1 MKQREPN
8 FNNLLKVLNQEKP
21 DRPTLFE
28 FFLNTDLY
36 KKLAGPEIVAIDDEL
51 KTNRILINAFKNAG
65 YDYATIHPP
74 ENMEFKMNDVESEH
88 SLSLNSYNT
97 ICNQKTFDEY
107 EWPDPDKCNYD
118 IYSKSGKELPDG
130 MKMIVCGPGGV
141 LENVIRL
148 VGYDNMCMLT
158 MDDEYLLQAIF
169 EAVGSR
175 LVRHYELACQYDSV
189 GALISNDD
197 WGFKAQTML
206 SPDDFRKYLFPWH
219 KKIVE
224 VCHKADRKVI
234 LHSCGN
240 LDTVMDEIIDDI
252 GYDGKHSYEDTI
264 EPVEDAYRQWG
275 SRIGIMGGIDL
286 DYLCRKT
293 PAEIKQRSLNM
304 LEISNEKGSYA
315 LGSGN
320 SIPEYVPD
328 ENYFAMI
335 SAIHEF

>member
-1 MKQREPN
+1 MKQREPD
-8 FNNLLKVLNQEKP
+8 FNNLIKVLSQEKP

-28 FFLNTDLY
+28 FFLNKPLY
-36 KKLAGPEIVAIDDEL
+36 DKLAGPEIVSMNDEL
-51 KTNRILINAFKNAG
+51 QHNRILIHAFKNTG

-74 ENMEFKMNDVESEH
+74 QGMSFTHENVDSEESI
-88 SLSLNSYNT
+88 SLNDYRT
-97 ICNQKTFDEY
+97 IFDQKSFDEY
-107 EWPDPDKCNYD
+107 NWPNPDKCDYD
-118 IYSKSGKELPDG
+118 IYEKTAKELPDG
-130 MKMIVCGPGGV
+130 MKMVVCGPGGV
-141 LENVIRL
+141 LENVIML

-158 MDDEYLLQAIF
+158 VDNEELLQAIF
-169 EAVGSR
+169 DNVGSR
-175 LVRHYELACQYDSV
+175 LVRHYELACQYSGV

-197 WGFKAQTML
+197 WGFKSQTML
-206 SPDDFRKYLFPWH
+206 SPNDFRKFLFPWH

-224 VCHKADRKVI
+224 VCHNANRKVI

-240 LDTVMDEIIDDI
+240 LASVMDEIIDDM

-264 EPVEDAYRQWG
+264 EPVEDAYKHWG

-286 DYLCRKT
+286 DYICRKT
-293 PAEIKQRSLNM
+293 PAEIKKRALNL
-304 LEISNEKGSYA
+304 LEMSADKGSYA